1 MSWFILTKAW
11 GTKRCE
17 PQFYRSGAQMD
28 SVICQGHSCE
38 AVMWTPSTDTQ
49 SPPSTEICFG
59 LPSQRAPDMPSSLTL
74 ESASAGSLPRA
85 APTPG
90 WEIRPRPRGLRVED
104 DRKVL
109 VHRVNGW
116 ALGVP
121 RHQALELCELRQGP
135 SPLCSLHSPGGL
147 LGSLRASMVCRTPG
161 IELVPWLL
169 SECESVTPWP
179 VGSL

>member
-1 MSWFILTKAW
+1 MSWFLLTKAW

-17 PQFYRSGAQMD
+17 PQFYRSGAQTD

-38 AVMWTPSTDTQ
+38 AVTWTPSTDTQ
-49 SPPSTEICFG
+49 SPLPTEICCG
-59 LPSQRAPDMPSSLTL
+59 LPSQRAQDKPSSLTL

-90 WEIRPRPRGLRVED
+90 WEIRARPRGLREED

-116 ALGVP
+116 ELGFP
-121 RHQALELCELRQGP
+121 KHQALELCELRQGP
-135 SPLCSLHSPGGL
+135 SHLCSLHSPGGL
-147 LGSLRASMVCRTPG
+147 LGSLRASMVRRTPE
-161 IELVPWLL
+161 IELVPWLH
-169 SECESVTPWP
+169 SECEPVTPWP
-179 VGSL
+179 AGSF